1 MTEVATPTDWPDR
14 YQHVD
19 RVLTRSGPFTD
30 ESFTPG
36 KESQDFLRNKC
47 KILVI
52 GESMYFTWRL
62 PGERLEDGTTANW
75 MLI

>member
-1 MTEVATPTDWPDR
+1 MTDVLSPSDWPDR

-36 KESQDFLRNKC
+36 KESQDFLRNRC

-52 GESMYFTWRL
+52 GT
-62 PGERLEDGTTANW
+62 
-75 MLI
+75 